1 MARMKVAQVP
11 VDEDGASSQGGN
23 AFRESFEAFYRR
35 ERRSVVGL
43 AYVLSGSRTGA
54 EDLAQ
59 DAFLRA
65 LNAWDQVGT
74 YDDPGAWVR
83 RVVSNQAVSGFRR
96 RTAEAK
102 ALLRIGGD
110 RYQIPEISED
120 AVVVWAAVRRLP
132 KRQAQAIALRYL
144 EGRAIADI
152 ARILECSENT
162 VNTHLKRAKETLNH
176 QLQEE
181 IRDEDH

>member
-1 MARMKVAQVP
+1 MDLARLP
-11 VDEDGASSQGGN
+11 VDEVDDQSGGPEP
-23 AFRESFEAFYRR
+23 FRETFENFYRR
-35 ERRSVVGL
+35 ERRSVIGL
-43 AYVLSGSRTGA
+43 AYVLSGSRSGA

-65 LNAWDQVGT
+65 LKMWDRISA

-83 RVVSNQAVSGFRR
+83 RVVANQAVSGLRR
-96 RTAEAK
+96 RSAEVR
-102 ALLRIGGD
+102 ALLRFGGHNFEV
-110 RYQIPEISED
+110 PEIADD

-132 KRQAQAIALRYL
+132 KRQAQSVALRYL

-162 VNTHLKRAKETLNH
+162 VNTHLKRAKETLSR
-176 QLQEE
+176 QLREE
-181 IRDEDH
+181 SHDEDR